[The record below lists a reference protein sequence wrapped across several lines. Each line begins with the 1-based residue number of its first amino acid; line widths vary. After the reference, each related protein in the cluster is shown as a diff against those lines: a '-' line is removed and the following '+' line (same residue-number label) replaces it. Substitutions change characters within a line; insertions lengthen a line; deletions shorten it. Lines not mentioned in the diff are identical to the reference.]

1 MIDRAWWFSSEQEND
16 IRNVKVPYPIATG
29 KKQQQAMQSIMLS
42 CPSEYI
48 LGLKRFAL
56 LSAEFCSTYPI
67 HCVLRGAQEHIDQ
80 LLARHPEERKSEAG
94 RELTF
99 DPGDGSARCT
109 GPVTDQQTA
118 LRNICGCMYRRSKL
132 REHRW
137 LYICAI
143 SISNLIIHAIKSSGS
158 LQIQL
163 LVPQPWTAMA

>member
-1 MIDRAWWFSSEQEND
+1 
-16 IRNVKVPYPIATG
+16 
-29 KKQQQAMQSIMLS
+29 MQSIMLS

-99 DPGDGSARCT
+99 DPGDGAHAAPGPLRISKRRCET
-109 GPVTDQQTA
+109 FVAACIGAASCVSTAGCTSVQSVLVTSLYMQSSHQAACKFSFWSPSLGLQWHEGSQKWFADPLADA
-118 LRNICGCMYRRSKL
+118 LGEDDKC
-132 REHRW
+132 
-137 LYICAI
+137 
-143 SISNLIIHAIKSSGS
+143 
-158 LQIQL
+158 
-163 LVPQPWTAMA
+163 